1 MNVTFILLGSSLFLR
16 SVLRLIIFHNLKNI
30 SLVDHILKNETERE
44 RERAQNKTNRK
55 EVWFDFH
62 IRYRVEKH
70 RKGFGAF

>member
-44 RERAQNKTNRK
+44 STNKTNRT